1 MPTFVQINHETFG
14 ILLCVPIC
22 DKQSNDLPK
31 EIFAQIRENV
41 SRIELY
47 LRPCELQTS
56 IKRNVITFWQMK
68 LLSTNEQEKVQLI
81 KIWAEGLSCLYLCDE
96 SLGWC

>member
-1 MPTFVQINHETFG
+1 MPTFVEINHETFG
-14 ILLCVPIC
+14 ILFCVPIC

-81 KIWAEGLSCLYLCDE
+81 KIWAESLSCLYLCDE
-96 SLGWC
+96 SPGWC